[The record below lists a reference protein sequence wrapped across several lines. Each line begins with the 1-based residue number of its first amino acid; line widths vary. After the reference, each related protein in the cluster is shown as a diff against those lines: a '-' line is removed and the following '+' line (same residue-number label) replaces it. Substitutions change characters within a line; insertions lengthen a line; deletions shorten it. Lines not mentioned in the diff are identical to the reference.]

1 MKINKS
7 YVSDNNTYDG
17 NRPQYIVV
25 HNTDNF
31 AAGADANA
39 HARAQYHGN
48 LSTSVHYYTDD
59 KDTVYQ
65 TAPHGRGCWHVGV
78 DYGGRLFGTV
88 NNKIS
93 IGVEMCVQAGYD
105 FQKAFTNTAAF
116 VRQLMAETD
125 IPADR
130 VLQHYDVCAKNCPS
144 KIRAKGK
151 WEEFQRQIKSGG
163 SGQGENVSSYTKI
176 MGKAVAAAERMREY
190 VKKKNPAVAQS
201 VLDMIPLYLSEGEAE
216 GVRGDVAFAQSCLET
231 GNFGFSGSA
240 VTLEQNNFCGMGV
253 TFNGKKG
260 NSFDS
265 PQLGIRVQVQ
275 HLKAY
280 ACTEE
285 LVNSKVDPRFK
296 YVARGC
302 APYVEWLGVQENPQ
316 GKGWAVGAGYGGKIL
331 TILKDI
337 IGDSGNAGGSTE
349 GSGNPNQPVKPL
361 SGFVKVFYK
370 GKDGVNVRKA
380 PCMGNNV
387 DQVVFD
393 GVYTVVGISADGL
406 WYKLKSGLFIT
417 SDKRYVQFIE
427 KLSEVSS
434 YMVKVSIPDLNIR
447 KGPGIDYARTGKF
460 TGAGVFTIVEE
471 ADGAGAS
478 KWGLLKSYQK
488 KRDGWISL
496 NYVTRI

>member
-17 NRPQYIVV
+17 NRPQYIVM

-88 NNKIS
+88 NNKNS

>member
-1 MKINKS
+1 MKVNKN
-7 YVSDNNTYDG
+7 YVSDNNTYES
-17 NRPQYIVV
+17 NHPQYIVV

-31 AAGADANA
+31 AAGADASA
-39 HARAQYHGN
+39 HAKAQYNGN

-65 TAPHGRGCWHVGV
+65 VAPHGRGCWHVGV

-88 NNKIS
+88 NNKNS
-93 IGVEMCVQAGYD
+93 IGVEMCVQAGYN
-105 FQKAFTNTAAF
+105 FQRAFANMVEF
-116 VRQLMAETD
+116 VRQLMAETG

-130 VLQHYDVCAKNCPS
+130 VVQHYDVCAKNCPS
-144 KIRAKGK
+144 QIRAKGM

-163 SGQGENVSSYTKI
+163 SGQEEDVSSYTKI
-176 MGKAVAAAERMREY
+176 MGKAVATVEQMREY
-190 VKKKNPAVAQS
+190 IKLKNPSVAQS
-201 VLDMIPLYLSEGEAE
+201 VLDIIPLYLSEGEAE
-216 GVRGDVAFAQSCLET
+216 GVRGDIAFAQSCLET

-260 NSFDS
+260 NYFDS
-265 PQLGIRVQVQ
+265 PQMGIRAQVQ

-280 ACTEE
+280 ACMEE
-285 LVNSKVDPRFK
+285 LVNQKVDPRFK
-296 YVARGC
+296 YVVRGS
-302 APYVEWLGVQENPQ
+302 ASYVEWLGIQENPQ
-316 GKGWAVGAGYGGKIL
+316 GKGWAAGAGYGGKIL
-331 TILKDI
+331 TILRNI
-337 IGDSGNAGGSTE
+337 IGNNEDAE
-349 GSGNPNQPVKPL
+349 GSMEGAGNPNQPVKPL

-370 GKDGVNVRKA
+370 GKGGVNVRKA
-380 PCMGNNV
+380 PCMGDNV

-393 GVYTVVGISADGL
+393 GVYTVVGVSADGL
-406 WYKLKSGLFIT
+406 WYRLKSGLFLT
-417 SDKRYVQFIE
+417 SDKRYVQFME
-427 KLSEVSS
+427 KLSAASS
-434 YMVKVSIPDLNIR
+434 YMVKVDIPDLNIR
-447 KGPGIDYARTGKF
+447 KGPGVDHARTGKF

-496 NYVTRI
+496 DYVTRI